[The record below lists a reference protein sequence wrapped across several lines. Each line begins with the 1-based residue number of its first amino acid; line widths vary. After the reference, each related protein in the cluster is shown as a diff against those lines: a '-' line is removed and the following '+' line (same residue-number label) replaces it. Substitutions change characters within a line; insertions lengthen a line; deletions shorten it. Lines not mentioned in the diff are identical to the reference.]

1 MQTKYIFIFY
11 VHHYDFLNEKL
22 ISGLVKVF
30 IFIRVLFKLRHTESL
45 FYTSK
50 EILLRC
56 NG

>member
-1 MQTKYIFIFY
+1 MQTKYIIFY
-11 VHHYDFLNEKL
+11 VHHDDFLNEKL